1 MLCVGLDPHL
11 PQVRACLPAS
21 GRPILEFCR
30 AIVDA
35 TAHLACAFKP
45 QIGCFAAAAAEA
57 DLEALIAHIH
67 AEHPEVPVLL
77 DAKRGDVGATAER
90 YAEEA
95 FVRYR
100 ADGVT
105 VNPLLGW
112 ESIEPYRRHAGRGV
126 ALLCRTSNPDSAWLQ
141 EHPPHD
147 PLYLRIA
154 RAAGE
159 RDADD
164 LLLVLGATYPG
175 ALAAAR
181 RVAGDVPFLVPGV
194 GAQGGDLA
202 ATLTAG
208 RDAAGRGLVVNASR
222 SIIFAAPGPRFAEAA
237 QASAEALHRALR
249 LPGTTAGG

>member
-1 MLCVGLDPHL
+1 MLCVGLDPHWE
-11 PQVRACLPAS
+11 QVSACLPKS
-21 GRPILEFCR
+21 RRPVFEFCR
-30 AIVDA
+30 AVVDA
-35 TAHLACAFKP
+35 TAHLACVFKP
-45 QIGCFAAAAAEA
+45 QIACFAAARAEQ

-67 AEHPEVPVLL
+67 AAHPEVPVLL

-95 FVRYR
+95 FVRYN

-112 ESIEPYRRHAGRGV
+112 ESIEPYRRHGGRGV

-141 EHPPHD
+141 DHPPDD

-154 RAAGE
+154 RAAQE

-164 LLLVLGATYPG
+164 LLLVLGATYPA

-181 RVAGDVPFLVPGV
+181 GVAGDVPFLVPGV
-194 GAQGGDLA
+194 GAQGGDLGEA
-202 ATLTAG
+202 LAAG

-222 SIIFAAPGPRFAEAA
+222 SVIFAEVGPGFAGAA
-237 QASAEALHRALR
+237 RASAEALHRALR
-249 LPGTTAGG
+249 LPAAPQSA